1 MLNNE
6 NGKQINI
13 EIDEETSK
21 GIYSNF
27 VVVSHNE
34 AEFVMDF
41 VFIFPQQQK
50 NKVGARII
58 SSPSHV
64 KRFMM
69 ALTEN
74 VKKYEEK
81 HGPIPV

>member
-1 MLNNE
+1 MINNE
-6 NGKQINI
+6 NGTPINI
-13 EIDEETSK
+13 EIDEQTSK

-34 AEFVMDF
+34 SEFVMDF
-41 VFIFPQQQK
+41 VFVFPQQQK
-50 NKVGARII
+50 NKVGARVI
-58 SSPSHV
+58 SSPAHT
-64 KRFMM
+64 KRFLM
-69 ALTEN
+69 ALTDN

>member
-1 MLNNE
+1 MINNE
-6 NGKQINI
+6 SGKQINI

-34 AEFVMDF
+34 SEFVLDF
-41 VFIFPQQQK
+41 VFVFPQQQK

-58 SSPSHV
+58 SSPSHA
-64 KRFMM
+64 KRFLM